1 MLDPV
6 GCAPTGDPT
15 LFQDAGRRVNEE
27 QTVIHK
33 RVPIGDGPRERNAY
47 LIVLS
52 GRAVG
57 KMFKLAHG
65 EHTLGRSVDAD
76 IRLDDEGVSRLH
88 AKMDRRNDGT
98 VEVSDL
104 NSTNGTYVNGAQIRN
119 FTLSDGDRIQI
130 GSVTILKFSY
140 QDSLE
145 EQFQQQLYE
154 SATRDPLTQSYNK
167 RFFNEQFEKD
177 FSHALRHHLPLSLV
191 MLDADHF
198 KRINDNHGHP
208 AGDHVLQRLAAT
220 VMASLRTEDA
230 FCRVGG
236 EEFAVIMRDCSE
248 DEAVQLADR
257 LRMLVASTQFVYGGQ
272 QLPVTISLGVAGFNR
287 HRHRHSTEL
296 VEEADR
302 CLYEAKR
309 GGRNRA
315 CRPSDLPPAESS
327 DSGE

>member
-1 MLDPV
+1 M
-6 GCAPTGDPT
+6 
-15 LFQDAGRRVNEE
+15 NEE

-33 RVPIGDGPRERNAY
+33 RVPVITDGPRERNAY

-57 KMFKLAHG
+57 KMYKLAPG
-65 EHTLGRSVDAD
+65 EHTLGRSTDAD

-88 AKMDRRNDGT
+88 ATMRRRSDGT

-104 NSTNGTYVNGAQIRN
+104 ESTNGTYVNGSQIRH

-167 RFFNEQFEKD
+167 RFFIEQFEKD
-177 FSHALRHHLPLSLV
+177 FSHALRHMLPLSLV

-198 KRINDNHGHP
+198 KRVNDNHGHP
-208 AGDHVLQRLAAT
+208 AGDHVLQRLSAT
-220 VMASLRTEDA
+220 IMASLRTEDA

-236 EEFAVIMRDCSE
+236 EEFAVIMRDCTE
-248 DEAVQLADR
+248 EEAVQLAER
-257 LRMLVASTQFVYGGQ
+257 LRRLVANTQFVYGGQ
-272 QLPVTISLGVAGFNR
+272 HLPVTISLGVSGFDRER
-287 HRHRHSTEL
+287 HARSTDL

-309 GGRNRA
+309 RGRNRA
-315 CRPSDLPPAESS
+315 CRPTDLARAT
-327 DSGE
+327 GF

>member
-1 MLDPV
+1 M
-6 GCAPTGDPT
+6 
-15 LFQDAGRRVNEE
+15 NEE

-33 RVPIGDGPRERNAY
+33 RVPVIGDGPRERNAY

-57 KMFKLAHG
+57 KMYKLAPG
-65 EHTLGRSVDAD
+65 QHTLGRSTDAD

-88 AKMDRRNDGT
+88 ATMRRRSDGT

-104 NSTNGTYVNGAQIRN
+104 ESTNGTYVNGAQIRH

-167 RFFNEQFEKD
+167 RFFIEQFEKD
-177 FSHALRHHLPLSLV
+177 FSHAMRHMLPLSLV

-208 AGDHVLQRLAAT
+208 AGDHVLQRLSAT
-220 VMASLRTEDA
+220 IMASLRTEDA

-236 EEFAVIMRDCSE
+236 EEFAVIMRDCTE
-248 DEAVQLADR
+248 EEAVQLAER
-257 LRMLVASTQFVYGGQ
+257 LRRLVASTQFVYGGQ
-272 QLPVTISLGVAGFNR
+272 QLPVTISLGVSGFDRER
-287 HRHRHSTEL
+287 HHRSTDL
-296 VEEADR
+296 VEDADR

-309 GGRNRA
+309 RGRNRA
-315 CRPSDLPPAESS
+315 CRPADLAPATEV
-327 DSGE
+327 GE

>member
-1 MLDPV
+1 M
-6 GCAPTGDPT
+6 
-15 LFQDAGRRVNEE
+15 NEE

-33 RVPIGDGPRERNAY
+33 RLPIGNDGPRERNAY

-57 KMFKLAHG
+57 KMYKLAHG
-65 EHTLGRSVDAD
+65 EHTLGRSTDAD

-88 AKMDRRNDGT
+88 AKMHRRGDGS

-104 NSTNGTYVNGAQIRN
+104 DSTNGTYVNGAQIRH

-130 GSVTILKFSY
+130 GSITILKFSY

-167 RFFNEQFEKD
+167 RFFIEQFEKD
-177 FSHALRHHLPLSLV
+177 FSHAQRHQLPLSLV

-208 AGDHVLQRLAAT
+208 AGDHVLQRLAAA
-220 VMASLRTEDA
+220 VMGSLRAEDA
-230 FCRVGG
+230 FCRMGG
-236 EEFAVIMRDCSE
+236 EEFCIIMRDCAGP
-248 DEAVQLADR
+248 EAMLLADR
-257 LRMLVASTQFVYGGQ
+257 LRALIEATRFVYSGKEI
-272 QLPVTISLGVAGFNR
+272 PVTMSVGVATFDPQR
-287 HRHRHSTEL
+287 HTTGTDL
-296 VEEADR
+296 VEEADQY
-302 CLYEAKR
+302 LYQAKR
-309 GGRNRA
+309 GGRNRVGGV
-315 CRPSDLPPAESS
+315 P
-327 DSGE
+327 

>member
-1 MLDPV
+1 M
-6 GCAPTGDPT
+6 
-15 LFQDAGRRVNEE
+15 NEE

-33 RVPIGDGPRERNAY
+33 RIPVGVNGPRERNAY

-57 KMFKLAHG
+57 KMYKLAPG
-65 EHTLGRSVDAD
+65 EHTLGRSSDAD

-88 AKMDRRNDGT
+88 AKMRRRSDGT

-104 NSTNGTYVNGAQIRN
+104 DSTNGTYVNGAQIRH

-177 FSHALRHHLPLSLV
+177 FSHAVRHLLPLSLV

-198 KRINDNHGHP
+198 KRINDTHGHP

-220 VMASLRTEDA
+220 IMASLRTEDA

-236 EEFAVIMRDCSE
+236 EEFAVIMRDCTE
-248 DEAVQLADR
+248 QEAVQLAER
-257 LRMLVASTQFVYGGQ
+257 LRRLVANTQFVYGGQ
-272 QLPVTISLGVAGFNR
+272 QLPVTISLGVASLDRVR
-287 HRHRHSTEL
+287 HQRSTDL
-296 VEEADR
+296 VEQADR
-302 CLYEAKR
+302 CLYEAKHR
-309 GGRNRA
+309 GRNRV
-315 CRPSDLPPAESS
+315 CQPSDLGPVNEV
-327 DSGE
+327 GQ